1 MGRVA
6 EGWKGFCAIAN
17 EEEDVKKLMTGWDRA
32 VQFSV
37 EGEDVPEFYVEI
49 KGGVASFHEG
59 KHPSPAFTLKGT
71 EEIMWKL
78 LTREED
84 PTRAYMAKKYT
95 IEGSLADAVKFG
107 AIGTAVGKAADKRGI
122 KLG

>member
-6 EGWKGFCAIAN
+6 DGWKAFVDVAN
-17 EEEDVKKLMTGWDRA
+17 TCEPAKKLMTGWDRV

-37 EGEDVPEFYVEI
+37 EGEDVPEFYVEV
-49 KGGVASFHEG
+49 KGGVASFSQG
-59 KHPSPAFTLKGT
+59 KHASPSFTMKGP

-84 PTRAYMAKKYT
+84 ATRAYMAKKYT
-95 IEGSLADAVKFG
+95 IEGSLADAMKFG
-107 AIGTAVGKAADKRGI
+107 SIGNEVAKVAP
-122 KLG
+122 KLT